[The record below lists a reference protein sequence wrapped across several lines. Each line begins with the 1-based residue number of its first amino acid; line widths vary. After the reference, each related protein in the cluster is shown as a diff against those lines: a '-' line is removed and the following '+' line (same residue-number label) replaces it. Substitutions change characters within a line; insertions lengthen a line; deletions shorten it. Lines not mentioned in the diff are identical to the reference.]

1 MLSLDTSAFKEMF
14 SEIVR
19 EEVAKALQDFRTTQL
34 PPMLT
39 RKQFM
44 QLLNIKEAKA
54 SELLNRPDFPVFRE
68 AGVLV
73 PTHLL
78 FKWIEKNTRWVE
90 ENTSYYTRNVVQL
103 NSTKSV

>member
-1 MLSLDTSAFKEMF
+1 MITLDKNAFREMF
-14 SEIVR
+14 SEIIK

-39 RKQFM
+39 RQQFM
-44 QLLNIKEAKA
+44 DLLNIKQAKA

-73 PTHLL
+73 PTHML

-90 ENTSYYTRNVVQL
+90 ENTDYFQKRII
-103 NSTKSV
+103 

>member
-1 MLSLDTSAFKEMF
+1 MLSLDKDAFREMF
-14 SEIVR
+14 SEIIK
-19 EEVAKALQDFRTTQL
+19 EEVTKALQDFRTTQL

-39 RKQFM
+39 KQ
-44 QLLNIKEAKA
+44 QLEKLLNIKHAKA

-78 FKWIEKNTRWVE
+78 FKWIERNTRWVE
-90 ENTSYYTRNVVQL
+90 DNTNYFQKGITA
-103 NSTKSV
+103 

>member
-1 MLSLDTSAFKEMF
+1 MIQVNLDFADDNFREMLRKE
-14 SEIVR
+14 IKNA
-19 EEVAKALQDFRTTQL
+19 VADVIQQNQL

-44 QLLNIKEAKA
+44 ELLSIGETKA

-68 AGVLV
+68 AGVLI

-78 FKWIEKNTRWVE
+78 FKWIEQHTRWVTD
-90 ENTSYYTRNVVQL
+90 NTSYFKREAI
-103 NSTKSV
+103 